1 MKLVTS
7 LRVLIGTI
15 WLFGQIFIIF
25 NPFVP
30 MIQRPMHLMLA
41 MGLVILWKPLTLCWI
56 SDRLSRIIDVI
67 LFSGVIGSTMY
78 HIYSAARL
86 TSRMETID
94 EIFRYD
100 IVFGA
105 ITLIVLLECVRRVVG
120 WSLLTVLL
128 FFLSYA
134 FLGSIFPGWIKFG
147 GFNYEEM
154 VEILFM
160 TANGVYGIPNECSL
174 QFVFYFIV
182 FGAVYSIIGG
192 GQLFI
197 DIGLALSGRTKGGAA
212 KSAVISSSLMGSI
225 SGSAV
230 ANVSATGVFT
240 IPLMRKAGLTPER
253 AAATEAVASTGGQ
266 LMPPIMGVAA
276 FVMAELLQM
285 DYSRIALAGL
295 IPAVAYYVAVFL
307 AVDLHARKTG
317 QGNMS
322 LAKLEA
328 IPSIRP
334 RLYLLIPPVVLIAVL
349 ISGYSAT
356 YSAVVGCAACI
367 LTSFLKRE
375 SWLNIRKLIKMIEEA
390 TKQAAQVAVPISAIG
405 IIVAIAIQSNLAL
418 KFSTR
423 LIEISGGT
431 LLGSMFFVILGCI
444 IMGMGLPTVAAYIIG
459 AILFVPALLKL
470 GIPELAAHLFTMYY
484 CVLSM
489 ITPPVALASYTAAG
503 LAGSNTMKTSLIALR
518 ISMVSFFIP
527 FAFSF
532 DTHLLCFGS
541 PIMIIAACFTL
552 LLATSAWAIALVG
565 YLAGP
570 LGLVQRLVF
579 GIGSLAIIFYP
590 TGTPVWGGGVVVVL
604 GATAMVFFL
613 RKRAAE
619 KEVSSAPVL

>member
-1 MKLVTS
+1 VNLVTS
-7 LRVLIGTI
+7 LRIIIGTI

-30 MIQRPMHLMLA
+30 MVQRPMHLMLA
-41 MGLVILWKPLTLCWI
+41 MGLVILWKPLTLSWI
-56 SDRLSRIIDVI
+56 SDRFSRIIDII
-67 LFSGVIGSTMY
+67 LFSGVVASTMY

-94 EIFRYD
+94 DIFPYD
-100 IVFGA
+100 IVFGV
-105 ITLIVLLECVRRVVG
+105 IILIVLLECVRRVVG
-120 WSLLTVLL
+120 WSLLGVLL
-128 FFLSYA
+128 IFLSYG
-134 FLGSIFPGWIKFG
+134 FLGSIFPGWLKFG
-147 GFNYEEM
+147 GFDYKEM

-182 FGAVYSIIGG
+182 FGSVYSMIGG

-197 DIGLALSGRTKGGAA
+197 DIGLSLSGRSKGGAA
-212 KSAVISSSLMGSI
+212 KAAVISSSLMGSI

-240 IPLMRKAGLTPER
+240 IPLMRKAGLSPER

-295 IPAVAYYVAVFL
+295 IPAVAYYVALFL

-317 QGNMS
+317 QGNIS
-322 LAKLEA
+322 LAEIGA
-328 IPSIRP
+328 IPSITP
-334 RLYLLIPPVVLIAVL
+334 RLYLLIPPVVLIGILV
-349 ISGYSAT
+349 SGYSAT
-356 YSAVVGCAACI
+356 YAAVMGCAAC
-367 LTSFLKRE
+367 LVTSFLKRE
-375 SWLNIRKLIKMIEEA
+375 SWLSFRKLINMIEEA

-423 LIEISGGT
+423 LLEISGGT

-459 AILFVPALLKL
+459 AILFVPALEKL
-470 GIPELAAHLFTMYY
+470 GIPELPAHLFTMYY

-489 ITPPVALASYTAAG
+489 ITPPVALASFTAAG
-503 LAGSNTMKTSLIALR
+503 LAGSNTMRTSLIAFR
-518 ISMVSFFIP
+518 ICMVSFFIP
-527 FAFSF
+527 FAFAF
-532 DTHLLCFGS
+532 DTHLLGFGS
-541 PIMIIAACFTL
+541 PIMIIVACITL
-552 LLATSAWAIALVG
+552 LVATSAWAIALVG

-570 LGLVQRLVF
+570 LGLFQRLVF

-590 TGTPVWGGGVVVVL
+590 TGTPVWVGGVIVVI
-604 GATAMVFFL
+604 GASAIVFFT
-613 RKRAAE
+613 RKRASART
-619 KEVSSAPVL
+619 VSSTPI